1 MMSDDT
7 LLDRA
12 LLRLEEAANHL
23 KIDQDVIEKLKYPR
37 ETTKTR
43 LLIRM
48 DDGSRKSFLAW
59 RCRY

>member
-1 MMSDDT
+1 MTDDT

-12 LLRLEEAANHL
+12 LIRLEEAASHL
-23 KIDQDVIEKLKYPR
+23 QIDQDVIEKLKYPR

-48 DDGSRKSFLAW
+48 DDGSRKSFPGLALPL
-59 RCRY
+59 

>member
-1 MMSDDT
+1 MTDDT

-12 LLRLEEAANHL
+12 LTRLEEAASHL
-23 KIDQDVIEKLKYPR
+23 QIDQDVIEKLKYPR

-59 RCRY
+59 RCR